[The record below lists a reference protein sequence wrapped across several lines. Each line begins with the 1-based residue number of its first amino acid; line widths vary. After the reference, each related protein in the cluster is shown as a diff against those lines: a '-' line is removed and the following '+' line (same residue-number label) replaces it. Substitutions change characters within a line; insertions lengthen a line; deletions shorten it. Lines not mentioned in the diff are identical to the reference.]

1 MAYSQDIQL
10 PVTAAVAAGMLR
22 RDAAVRFAVSPSAAI
37 RWAEREGTPGRRVRQ
52 PTGGGRVARHLAVL
66 LAEIAATPDMTMPEL
81 AARLL
86 LDEIAT
92 WQARP
97 LDPVHPLV
105 FFDALRV
112 TIRDEGLVRNQAVH
126 IALGVRV
133 DGAKEVLGLW
143 LQLSRNCRRD
153 GHSLAG
159 LSPGWGV
166 SSSPGQS

>member
-66 LAEIAATPDMTMPEL
+66 LAEIA
-81 AARLL
+81 
-86 LDEIAT
+86 T

-143 LQLSRNCRRD
+143 LQLSRNCRRA
-153 GHSLAG
+153 GRSLAG